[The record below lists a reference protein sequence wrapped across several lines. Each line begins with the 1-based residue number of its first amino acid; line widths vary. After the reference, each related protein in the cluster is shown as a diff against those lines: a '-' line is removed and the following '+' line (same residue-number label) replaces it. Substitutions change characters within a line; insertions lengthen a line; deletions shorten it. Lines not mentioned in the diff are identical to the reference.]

1 MRPQLTL
8 LVVIRALRIRG
19 FPYQPSLFSLLQ
31 DSKYKGTEYYNF
43 VFNIPNEIIEKP
55 RWIEGQEV
63 PPEVKGDLLILEG
76 VNPNLFHL

>member
-1 MRPQLTL
+1 
-8 LVVIRALRIRG
+8 
-19 FPYQPSLFSLLQ
+19 LQ

>member
-19 FPYQPSLFSLLQ
+19 FSYQPSLFSLLQ

-43 VFNIPNEIIEKP
+43 VVNIPNEIIEKP
-55 RWIEGQEV
+55 PDGL
-63 PPEVKGDLLILEG
+63 KGKKYHSRSTVIC
-76 VNPNLFHL
+76 